1 MALKTQTQTG
11 ESLDRRIERRHL
23 VERPCRVTSGP
34 LAPEGIDG
42 ITMNVSRAGLLVRF
56 PGIGISSLLP
66 KVGADARVVI
76 DLPPSANFP
85 PRTLECTG
93 RVVRDLT
100 AQDSSAALAF
110 EIRHMQICDIAAAPL
125 AKPRNRKKLVH

>member
-1 MALKTQTQTG
+1 MARKTQTQ
-11 ESLDRRIERRHL
+11 ESENLDRRIERRHR
-23 VERPCRVTSGP
+23 VERPCRVTVGP
-34 LAPEGIDG
+34 LAPEGLDG
-42 ITMNVSRAGLLVRF
+42 VTLDISRAGVLVRF
-56 PGIGISSLLP
+56 PGVAISSLLP

-85 PRTLECTG
+85 PRVLECDG

-110 EIRHMQICDIAAAPL
+110 EIRTMQIAENAQPAPP
-125 AKPRNRKKLVH
+125 KSRTRKKMVQ